1 MQKIYI
7 FGAHSRAQTLAV
19 YLESL
24 YPEMRVEA
32 FLYDNEER
40 NPEKIGEVPVFFVD
54 CLADEHRELNTEY
67 PVYIGTR
74 GIYHDRITEMLSKMG
89 FEEMIPVT
97 PELDRR
103 LRNNY
108 LKKYFASV
116 GREFLKIDILE
127 ESAGFCHKKNM
138 LEEAAD
144 FCYKKDMPEEAACFR
159 HKRDVLEEAAGF
171 RRKKDIPEEP
181 AGFRDKKEGHTVG
194 RIYVVQSALD
204 KPLEQEYKLAD
215 YERVIQA
222 GAELTKER
230 LYPGVLTDD
239 AGENISAKNRQ
250 YCELTAMYWIWKHA
264 GEDIVGLAHYR
275 RHFLLPENWVQIME
289 DYGIDVILPTP
300 LYVAPS
306 VAGNYKNRHD
316 ASEWEFLMCY
326 LKEHSPED
334 YQEAVAF
341 FEGNLYSPCNMFIM
355 RRHVLDEFCEWLFP
369 ILEAVEAYAGQK
381 GDGYQNRYPGFLSE
395 RLMSFY
401 FEKNQDNYKMVYADK
416 NFYM

>member
-32 FLYDNEER
+32 FLYDNEEQ
-40 NPEKIGEVPVFFVD
+40 NLEKIGEVPVLSVD
-54 CLADEHRELNTEY
+54 FLADEHRELNTEC

-74 GIYHDRITEMLSKMG
+74 GIYHGRITGMLRKMG
-89 FEEMIPVT
+89 FKEMIPVT

-103 LRNNY
+103 LRNAY
-108 LKKYFASV
+108 LEKYFASA

-127 ESAGFCHKKNM
+127 ESADFCHKKNM
-138 LEEAAD
+138 LEEAA
-144 FCYKKDMPEEAACFR
+144 CFR
-159 HKRDVLEEAAGF
+159 HKKDVL
-171 RRKKDIPEEP
+171 EEP
-181 AGFRDKKEGHTVG
+181 AGFGNKKEGHMTD

-239 AGENISAKNRQ
+239 VGENISAKNRQ
-250 YCELTAMYWIWKHA
+250 YCELTAMYFIWKHA
-264 GEDIVGLAHYR
+264 AEDIVGLAHYR
-275 RHFLLPENWVQIME
+275 RHFILPDNWAQIME
-289 DYGIDVILPTP
+289 EHGIDVILPTP
-300 LYVAPS
+300 LYVAPN
-306 VAGNYKNRHD
+306 VAENYKNRHD
-316 ASEWEFLMCY
+316 AADWEFMMGY
-326 LKEHSPED
+326 MKEHSLED
-334 YQEAVAF
+334 YQEAEEL

-355 RRHVLDEFCEWLFP
+355 KRHVLDEFCGWLFP
-369 ILEAVEAYAGQK
+369 ILETVEAYAGQK
-381 GDGYQNRYPGFLSE
+381 EDGYQNRYPGFLSE
-395 RLMSFY
+395 RLMTFY
-401 FEKNQDNYKMVYADK
+401 FEKNRDRYKLVYADK
-416 NFYM
+416 NFFM